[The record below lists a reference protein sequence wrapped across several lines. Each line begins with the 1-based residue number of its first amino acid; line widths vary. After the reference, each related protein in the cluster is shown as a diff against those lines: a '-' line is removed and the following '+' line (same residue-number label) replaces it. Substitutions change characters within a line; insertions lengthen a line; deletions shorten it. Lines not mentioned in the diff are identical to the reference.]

1 MIDGFYTVCLRKCKS
16 TAFLIFAIPIL
27 ICGQNL
33 SNRFFSSGYEIV
45 VDVLPGNDIFYSHT
59 YDKGI
64 SIYNLAEVFQ
74 VEPEKVL
81 RINKFNPTQPNND
94 GKIVKIP
101 VRKDLL
107 ITNPSDK
114 RKEIQYLPVYYQ
126 VKKGESLYRISRQ
139 YFDTDVTSLLSIN
152 HKDNE
157 DISTG
162 EKLLVAWWPVRN
174 SKKTEPLKTK
184 PNPVKT
190 TTKAQN
196 KQEVLVPEP
205 KKETR
210 ENLSADD
217 HVPIVKYYLSDV
229 IGMWDRASMES
240 KSYFVLHDEAR
251 PGTMMDIYNP
261 MLKKHI
267 KAKVLGKIPSG
278 TYHDDITIII
288 SSAIAKDLGILDVRF
303 KVNIKFEK

>member
-101 VRKDLL
+101 VKKDLL
-107 ITNPSDK
+107 ITNPAEKKKSG
-114 RKEIQYLPVYYQ
+114 QYLPVYYT
-126 VKKGESLYRISRQ
+126 VKKGESLYRISKQ
-139 YFDTDVTSLLSIN
+139 YFDTDVSTLLLLN
-152 HKDNE
+152 NKE
-157 DISTG
+157 GQDIKTG
-162 EKLLVAWWPVRN
+162 EKLLIAWLPVIKP
-174 SKKTEPLKTK
+174 KKTEPLKNPVYPVK
-184 PNPVKT
+184 PNAKSNNT
-190 TTKAQN
+190 
-196 KQEVLVPEP
+196 QEILAIEP
-205 KKETR
+205 KNEPKEK
-210 ENLSADD
+210 LSADD
-217 HVPIVKYYLSDV
+217 HVTIVKYYLSDV
-229 IGMWDRASMES
+229 IGMWDRSSMES

-251 PGTMMDIYNP
+251 PGTMMDVYNP

-267 KAKVLGKIPSG
+267 KAKVLGKIPTG

>member
-1 MIDGFYTVCLRKCKS
+1 MG
-16 TAFLIFAIPIL
+16 A
-27 ICGQNL
+27 QNL
-33 SNRFFSSGYEIV
+33 SNRFFSSGNEIV
-45 VDVLPGNDIFYSHT
+45 VDVLPGNDIFYSHI

-64 SIYNLAEVFQ
+64 SIYSLAEVFH

-107 ITNPSDK
+107 ITNPGE
-114 RKEIQYLPVYYQ
+114 RKKQGQYLPVYYT
-126 VKKGESLYRISRQ
+126 VKKGESLYRISKQ
-139 YFDTDVTSLLSIN
+139 YFDTDVKTLLLLN
-152 HKDNE
+152 NKDNQ
-157 DISTG
+157 DIKTG
-162 EKLLVAWWPVRN
+162 EKLLIAWLPVN
-174 SKKTEPLKTK
+174 TIKKPEPLKTTSYPIK
-184 PNPVKT
+184 STSKGN
-190 TTKAQN
+190 N
-196 KQEVLVPEP
+196 KQDILADEP
-205 KKETR
+205 KKELK
-210 ENLSADD
+210 EKLSSDD
-217 HVPIVKYYLSDV
+217 HVTIIKYYLSDV
-229 IGMWDRASMES
+229 IGMWDRSPIES

-267 KAKVLGKIPSG
+267 KAKVLGKISSG
-278 TYHDDITIII
+278 TYHDDIELII

>member
-1 MIDGFYTVCLRKCKS
+1 VLFRS
-16 TAFLIFAIPIL
+16 PIL
-27 ICGQNL
+27 IWAQNL

-64 SIYNLAEVFQ
+64 SIYSLAEVFQ

-152 HKDNE
+152 HKNSE

-174 SKKTEPLKTK
+174 NKKTEPLKTK
-184 PNPVKT
+184 PSPVKT
-190 TTKAQN
+190 TTKGQN

-229 IGMWDRASMES
+229 IGMWDRASGES

-267 KAKVLGKIPSG
+267 KAKVLGKIPFG
-278 TYHDDITIII
+278 TYHEDIALII